1 MIDNKNIVLA
11 VVLSIIILVGF
22 DMFFAKD
29 RPAPPPGDQP
39 RTEQTTPGQA
49 PGIPA
54 APSKP
59 GTAVSS
65 PPEVPGAAIPSAPG
79 VPSAGELRS
88 ARKAILEK
96 GPRVAISTPSLHG
109 SINLTGGGIDDLSL
123 VRYRET
129 LDPTSP
135 EIVLLIPK
143 DAEKAYYAEFGW
155 VASDGQPVPGPET
168 PWRASRGTLSLENPV
183 TLTWDNGQGLKF
195 SRTYAVDENF
205 MFTVSQKV
213 LNTGAKPATLYPY
226 GLLSRRGTPEVTG
239 FYILHEGL
247 MGVF

>member
-79 VPSAGELRS
+79 VPSAGELNRPARRSLKKAPGSRS
-88 ARKAILEK
+88 ARPACTA
-96 GPRVAISTPSLHG
+96 PST
-109 SINLTGGGIDDLSL
+109 
-123 VRYRET
+123 
-129 LDPTSP
+129 
-135 EIVLLIPK
+135 
-143 DAEKAYYAEFGW
+143 
-155 VASDGQPVPGPET
+155 
-168 PWRASRGTLSLENPV
+168 
-183 TLTWDNGQGLKF
+183 
-195 SRTYAVDENF
+195 
-205 MFTVSQKV
+205 
-213 LNTGAKPATLYPY
+213 
-226 GLLSRRGTPEVTG
+226 
-239 FYILHEGL
+239 
-247 MGVF
+247 

>member
-65 PPEVPGAAIPSAPG
+65 PPEVPGAAIPHSQRPG
-79 VPSAGELRS
+79 GAVGGRI
-88 ARKAILEK
+88 RI
-96 GPRVAISTPSLHG
+96 GPQG
-109 SINLTGGGIDDLSL
+109 
-123 VRYRET
+123 
-129 LDPTSP
+129 DP
-135 EIVLLIPK
+135 
-143 DAEKAYYAEFGW
+143 
-155 VASDGQPVPGPET
+155 
-168 PWRASRGTLSLENPV
+168 
-183 TLTWDNGQGLKF
+183 
-195 SRTYAVDENF
+195 
-205 MFTVSQKV
+205 
-213 LNTGAKPATLYPY
+213 
-226 GLLSRRGTPEVTG
+226 
-239 FYILHEGL
+239 
-247 MGVF
+247 

>member
-65 PPEVPGAAIPSAPG
+65 PPEAMLPVLSITNTTLRALLLVPKNSVSAFPSP
-79 VPSAGELRS
+79 
-88 ARKAILEK
+88 
-96 GPRVAISTPSLHG
+96 
-109 SINLTGGGIDDLSL
+109 
-123 VRYRET
+123 
-129 LDPTSP
+129 
-135 EIVLLIPK
+135 IPK
-143 DAEKAYYAEFGW
+143 S
-155 VASDGQPVPGPET
+155 AS
-168 PWRASRGTLSLENPV
+168 
-183 TLTWDNGQGLKF
+183 
-195 SRTYAVDENF
+195 
-205 MFTVSQKV
+205 
-213 LNTGAKPATLYPY
+213 PAP
-226 GLLSRRGTPEVTG
+226 
-239 FYILHEGL
+239 
-247 MGVF
+247 